1 MTAGTELPAAIR
13 RGLNALGLLAEGDGV
28 SGVPLTGGVSSDIW
42 RVDIAT
48 GPVVAKRALERLR
61 VEATW
66 IVPTSRTAHEAAW
79 LRDAARAVPALV
91 PRALGYDAASGV
103 LVLEWLDPARFGN
116 WKAQLSAGPLTDDVG
131 AGVAAAL
138 GDRLGAVHAAM
149 SDPARDAA
157 AFATGDLFGA
167 LRLDPYLRVT
177 AGAHPDLAGRL
188 DDLAERTA
196 ATGRTVI
203 HGDVSPKNVLVGPDG
218 PVLVDAEC
226 ATWGDPAFDV
236 AFCLNHLLLKGL
248 WHPDDAAVLAR
259 ASDALVAGYR
269 SHVAW
274 EDPDELDERV
284 ATLVPALALAR
295 VDGASPVEYLDDAQ
309 RDDVRHRARTL
320 LIDTPATV
328 TDLLTRWF
336 HSP

>member
-1 MTAGTELPAAIR
+1 MTDGTELPDAIR

-79 LRDAARAVPALV
+79 LRAAARAVPALV

-116 WKAQLSAGPLTDDVG
+116 WKAQLAAGPLTDDVG

-167 LRLDPYLRVT
+167 LRLDPYLR
-177 AGAHPDLAGRL
+177 
-188 DDLAERTA
+188 
-196 ATGRTVI
+196 
-203 HGDVSPKNVLVGPDG
+203 
-218 PVLVDAEC
+218 
-226 ATWGDPAFDV
+226 
-236 AFCLNHLLLKGL
+236 
-248 WHPDDAAVLAR
+248 
-259 ASDALVAGYR
+259 
-269 SHVAW
+269 
-274 EDPDELDERV
+274 
-284 ATLVPALALAR
+284 
-295 VDGASPVEYLDDAQ
+295 
-309 RDDVRHRARTL
+309 
-320 LIDTPATV
+320 
-328 TDLLTRWF
+328 
-336 HSP
+336 